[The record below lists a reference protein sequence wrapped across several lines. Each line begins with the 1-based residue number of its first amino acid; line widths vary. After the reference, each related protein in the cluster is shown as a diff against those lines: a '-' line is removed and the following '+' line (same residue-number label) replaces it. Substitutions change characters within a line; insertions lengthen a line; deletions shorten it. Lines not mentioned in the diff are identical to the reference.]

1 MTKLYQEV
9 LRIRVFWRLH
19 GLASGMCASLK
30 MGVNFTL
37 QPIGYGWQL
46 DFSHEPLMKHVDCH
60 VSTSGLPVLNDDLS
74 LSTDN
79 ESTAKMYVMG
89 AYAAMTLGPGALNLM
104 GAKDVARRIA

>member
-1 MTKLYQEV
+1 M
-9 LRIRVFWRLH
+9 
-19 GLASGMCASLK
+19 
-30 MGVNFTL
+30 
-37 QPIGYGWQL
+37 
-46 DFSHEPLMKHVDCH
+46 
-60 VSTSGLPVLNDDLS
+60 NDDLS